1 MTSAVVGFD
10 VGSLTSYIG
19 AAKRGGIEI
28 LANDVSDRNTP
39 SCVAFNGASRFIGY
53 AAEQQSVTNLSNT
66 VTAFSRLIGKMEND
80 PIINT
85 EREHVFYQIVSDSQG
100 RAAIMVHINGEPTVL
115 LPEQILAMQLHKLTE
130 VAEADLKTKVVDVVL
145 SVPSYYTDR
154 ERRAFIDAS
163 RIAGLN
169 CTRLVNETTAI
180 GIAYGLTKKELPPLD
195 QQSRNVVFVSL
206 GNSNLQV
213 AVIAF
218 NDGKMRV
225 LSTACDPCLG
235 GRDFDMAI
243 FKHLV
248 KEIREKHKLDVMSNK
263 KARVRLLKACDKL
276 KKVMSTNS
284 TEIPINVECLMEDT
298 DISCKMKREFFES
311 LCESLLLRVKQTM
324 ENALVA
330 SNLKVEDLHSVE
342 LVGGG
347 TRIPA
352 VKSLVKEVFQKD
364 GSTTLNADEAVAR
377 GCAFMAAI
385 CSPAYKVREFSI
397 TDACPYSISLS
408 WTPSL
413 EDVQTAAKDEDPSES
428 ALGDS
433 TVVFKQQCPIP
444 ATKQLKF
451 YRKSDFTLTAS
462 YSNPDGMHI
471 VNPLIGTFR
480 ITDVV
485 PSPPDDTAQVR
496 IKMRVNANG
505 IFTISTASVM
515 ERVEKEVEVPIEE
528 EQTVKDSGT
537 AAPVPPPSEVKV
549 ETNISSQSD
558 KAEPTPAA
566 PAESQPM
573 EADSNEVA
581 PVTAKPN
588 VRIEKKTFLK
598 PRDVPVK
605 STTMQLSQQQLLEF
619 TDFHAKLNQS
629 DAVERER
636 QHMKNAL
643 EEYVYDMRGKLESTL
658 NQFTTDVERESF
670 RRELNAAEEWV
681 YGEGEDAKKSIIS
694 KRLEALKQPGDRF
707 MLRFTEFENRTSAI
721 NGLTNACEKI
731 QLILESYAAGDD
743 KYEHLAKEEMAKVES
758 SLKDKQKLLHNFM
771 EAIVKMEPTSDPT
784 VFTADLIH
792 AKRDLEVT
800 CNPIISKPKPAP
812 PPPEQT
818 SSPTKEGE
826 GSTNSSDSKEVPNAK
841 ASKAG
846 PQSTNTAGEDM
857 DVD

>member
-10 VGSLTSYIG
+10 IGSLTSYIG
-19 AAKRGGIEI
+19 AAKKGGIEI
-28 LANDVSDRNTP
+28 LANEVSDRNTP

-66 VTAFSRLIGKMEND
+66 VSGFSRLIGKMEDD
-80 PIINT
+80 PIINI
-85 EREHVFYQIVSDSQG
+85 EREHTFYQIVADGQG
-100 RAAIMVHINGEPTVL
+100 RAAIKVNISGEPTVL
-115 LPEQILAMQLHKLTE
+115 LPEQILAMHLHKLTE
-130 VAEADLKTKVVDVVL
+130 IAEADLKTKIVDVVL

-154 ERRAFIDAS
+154 ERRAFLDAS

-169 CTRLVNETTAI
+169 CMRLVNETTAI
-180 GIAYGLTKKELPPLD
+180 GIAYGLTKKELPPVE
-195 QQSRNVVFVSL
+195 QPSRNVVFVSL

-213 AVIAF
+213 AVVAF

-248 KEIREKHKLDVMSNK
+248 MEIQERYKLNVMSNK
-263 KARVRLLKACDKL
+263 KARVRLMKACDKL

-284 TEIPINVECLMEDT
+284 TEIPINVECLIEDT
-298 DISCKMKREFFES
+298 DVSCKMKREFFES

-324 ENALVA
+324 ENALAA
-330 SNLKVEDLHSVE
+330 SNLKPVDLHSVE

-408 WTPSL
+408 WTPSS
-413 EDVQTAAKDEDPSES
+413 EDVHVAAKDEDPSES
-428 ALGDS
+428 AQGDS

-471 VNPLIGTFR
+471 INPLIGSFR

-496 IKMRVNANG
+496 IKVRVNANG

-528 EQTVKDSGT
+528 EKPAAAKDAKI
-537 AAPVPPPSEVKV
+537 AAPAPVKVDTDIPSES
-549 ETNISSQSD
+549 E
-558 KAEPTPAA
+558 KAESTPAA
-566 PAESQPM
+566 AEPQPM
-573 EADSNEVA
+573 EADSNDAA
-581 PVTAKPN
+581 PVPSKPN
-588 VRIEKKTFLK
+588 MRIEKKIFLK

-605 STTMQLSQQQLLEF
+605 STTMQLSQEQLLEF
-619 TDFHAKLNQS
+619 TDFHAKLNQN
-629 DAVERER
+629 DVVERER

-643 EEYVYDMRGKLESTL
+643 EEYVYDMRSKLESTL
-658 NQFTTDVERESF
+658 NQFTTEAERESF
-670 RRELNAAEEWV
+670 RKELNDAEDWV
-681 YGEGEDAKKSIIS
+681 YGEGEDAKKSTIY
-694 KRLEALKQPGDRF
+694 KRLEALKRLGDRF
-707 MLRFTEFENRTSAI
+707 MLRFREFENRPSAI
-721 NGLTNACEKI
+721 NDLTNACEKI
-731 QLILESYAAGDD
+731 QKVLECYAAGDD

-758 SLKDKQKLLHNFM
+758 ALKHKQEILHTFM
-771 EAIVKMEPTSDPT
+771 EAVGKMKSTSDPS
-784 VFTADLIH
+784 VFTADLVN
-792 AKRDLEVT
+792 AKRDLEMT

-812 PPPEQT
+812 PPA
-818 SSPTKEGE
+818 PTNSTTQEGE
-826 GSTNSSDSKEVPNAK
+826 GAGKADAKNVPN
-841 ASKAG
+841 SKAPKAE
-846 PQSTNTAGEDM
+846 PQTTNTVGDEDM

>member
-1 MTSAVVGFD
+1 MTSGVVGFD

-19 AAKRGGIEI
+19 AAKRGGVEI

-39 SCVAFNGASRFIGY
+39 SCVAFNGVSRFIGY

-80 PIINT
+80 PIVKI
-85 EREHVFYQIVSDSQG
+85 EREHVFYQIVPDSQG
-100 RAAIMVHINGEPTVL
+100 RAAIMVNINGEPTVL
-115 LPEQILAMQLHKLTE
+115 LPEQILAMQLYKLTE
-130 VAEADLKTKVVDVVL
+130 IAEADLKTKVVDVVL
-145 SVPSYYTDR
+145 SACKR
-154 ERRAFIDAS
+154 
-163 RIAGLN
+163 N
-169 CTRLVNETTAI
+169 NI
-180 GIAYGLTKKELPPLD
+180 GIAYGLTKKELPPVD

-213 AVIAF
+213 AVVAF

-248 KEIREKHKLDVMSNK
+248 KEIQEKHKLDVMSNK

-330 SNLKVEDLHSVE
+330 SNLKVADLHSVE

-352 VKSLVKEVFQKD
+352 VKNLVKEVFQKD

-413 EDVQTAAKDEDPSES
+413 EDVQAVAKDEDPSES

-462 YSNPDGMHI
+462 YSHPDGMHI
-471 VNPLIGTFR
+471 VNPLIGTFK

-505 IFTISTASVM
+505 IFTISAASVM

-528 EQTVKDSGT
+528 KPAAKDSTT
-537 AAPVPPPSEVKV
+537 AAPVSAPSEVKV
-549 ETNISSQSD
+549 ESGTSSD
-558 KAEPTPAA
+558 KAETTPAP

-573 EADSNEVA
+573 EEDSNGVA
-581 PVTAKPN
+581 PVVSKPN
-588 VRIEKKTFLK
+588 VRIEKKMFLK

-605 STTMQLSQQQLLEF
+605 STTTQLSQQQLLEF

-629 DAVERER
+629 DTVERER

-643 EEYVYDMRGKLESTL
+643 EEYVYEMRSKLESAL
-658 NQFTTDVERESF
+658 NQFTTEAERESF
-670 RRELNAAEEWV
+670 RKELNAAEEWV
-681 YGEGEDAKKSIIS
+681 YGEGEDAKKSVIS
-694 KRLEALKQPGDRF
+694 KRLEALKRLGDRF

-758 SLKDKQKLLHNFM
+758 SLKDKQRLLHNFM
-771 EAIVKMEPTSDPT
+771 EAVIKMEPTSDPT
-784 VFTADLIH
+784 VFTADLVN
-792 AKRDLEVT
+792 AKRDLEMT
-800 CNPIISKPKPAP
+800 CNPIISKPKPTP
-812 PPPEQT
+812 PPPAQT
-818 SSPTKEGE
+818 NSPTQEGE
-826 GSTNSSDSKEVPNAK
+826 GSTNSAEAAKADSKGVPNGK
-841 ASKAG
+841 APKAG
-846 PQSTNTAGEDM
+846 PQSTVGEDM